1 VGGKIYGFSG
11 DKSQIPPHLI
21 KKLKKQ

>member
-21 KKLKKQ
+21 KKLKR